1 MADKS
6 EITETDIA
14 DSAVES
20 FFARNRAYLTAAAI
34 TLIFVMMTFAIYRLT
49 SEVRYDDVIA
59 ALLDTSFSSVLLAI
73 VFTALSFLSLIF
85 MTPMP
90 SNMSAR
96 KCGFRQWRSRPS
108 RPMPSATP
116 PASGR

>member
-85 MTPMP
+85 L
-90 SNMSAR
+90 
-96 KCGFRQWRSRPS
+96 
-108 RPMPSATP
+108 
-116 PASGR
+116 